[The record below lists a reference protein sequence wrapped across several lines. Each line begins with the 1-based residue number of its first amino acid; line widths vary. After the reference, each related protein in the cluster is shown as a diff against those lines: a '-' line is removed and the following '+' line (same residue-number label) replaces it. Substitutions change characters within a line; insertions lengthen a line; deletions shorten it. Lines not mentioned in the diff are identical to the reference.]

1 MAKIPSISE
10 MQKLTETNYVEIVE
24 AELLKVIAAMRCA
37 ARNGKYYVYL
47 EQDLL
52 PETIE
57 ALKKEEYFVR
67 MDCNEYGVVGTSIS
81 WSPEVIKYQKHK
93 EGIFNF

>member
-37 ARNGKYYVYL
+37 ARDGKYYVYL
-47 EQDLL
+47 EQGLL

-57 ALKKEEYFVR
+57 ALKKEEYFVK
-67 MDCNEYGVVGTSIS
+67 MDCNQYGIETSIS
-81 WSPEVIKYQKHK
+81 WNPDVIKYQKKK

>member
-10 MQKLTETNYVEIVE
+10 MQKLTESNYIEIVE

-37 ARNGKYYVYL
+37 ARDGKYYVYL

-67 MDCNEYGVVGTSIS
+67 MDCNNEYGIGISIS
-81 WSPEVIKYQKHK
+81 WSPDVIKYQKKK